1 MTVSSI
7 SRNIPWFWRF
17 ASSAVI
23 VISLLGLWWLLEV
36 LKPVPVEKER
46 KVKKVKVF
54 VQTVTAK
61 PTRLLV
67 ESQGQA
73 QPNAEI
79 QLRSQVE
86 GRVTAVSNTFVAGG
100 SFTKG
105 DVLITLDP
113 QDYQLLVIQRQAKV
127 QQTQEALE
135 RITAESANAIAE
147 LTLLNRD
154 NASPLAKK
162 LPQLS
167 RAEADL
173 ASAQAA
179 LKQAQLNLQ
188 RTQIIAPFDGMVRA
202 ENVAVG
208 QFITRATVLG
218 NLFSTSEM
226 EIRLPL
232 RGEELSQ
239 LGLPLNYFST
249 PEESLF
255 PVTLTTML
263 GAIQGQ
269 WLGHIVR
276 TEGALERA
284 TRTMYAVVHV
294 NHPYDVSNDQM
305 PLVAGMYV
313 DAEIQ
318 GRLVDNAVTVPRKAI
333 RTNNKLWLVDKN
345 NSLNIVP
352 VDVISRNHQHAVV
365 LGVEGKQR
373 VVTSALVMAVEGQ
386 TVRAINPNRPTLSQ
400 DGQGTIVPES
410 TALPVPSEDKDRPA
424 PKPQKLKGNKI
435 GGAGV

>member
-188 RTQIIAPFDGMVRA
+188 RTQIIAQIGRA
-202 ENVAVG
+202 
-208 QFITRATVLG
+208 
-218 NLFSTSEM
+218 
-226 EIRLPL
+226 
-232 RGEELSQ
+232 
-239 LGLPLNYFST
+239 
-249 PEESLF
+249 
-255 PVTLTTML
+255 
-263 GAIQGQ
+263 
-269 WLGHIVR
+269 
-276 TEGALERA
+276 
-284 TRTMYAVVHV
+284 HV
-294 NHPYDVSNDQM
+294 
-305 PLVAGMYV
+305 
-313 DAEIQ
+313 
-318 GRLVDNAVTVPRKAI
+318 
-333 RTNNKLWLVDKN
+333 
-345 NSLNIVP
+345 
-352 VDVISRNHQHAVV
+352 
-365 LGVEGKQR
+365 
-373 VVTSALVMAVEGQ
+373 
-386 TVRAINPNRPTLSQ
+386 
-400 DGQGTIVPES
+400 
-410 TALPVPSEDKDRPA
+410 
-424 PKPQKLKGNKI
+424 
-435 GGAGV
+435 